1 MTHPSGTGPRR
12 GRPTH
17 FRTHAVF
24 HEPFRARPNMKQ
36 IFTSLLL
43 LLVLAAA
50 PLQAQM
56 LPQKSKPDQPQMIDR
71 IVAVVNDGVILQ
83 SDLDQAM
90 NSVMQQYA
98 GHADKLPPRKILERQ
113 VLQRLILMKLQ
124 VQKAAEQ
131 GVRISNQDVSQA
143 TENIARQNHMS
154 AQQLQQAIARQG
166 GSFAEFQ
173 QQVADQI
180 MVQRLRDSVIRS
192 NVTITDAEVDNLLKN
207 PAYSGAQVRLA
218 HIRISTPSGASSSD
232 LQAAQQK
239 AENAVQAIRGG
250 MSFASAAIQYSDADD
265 ALKGGDL
272 GWRSLD
278 EVPPAFVDIIAK
290 MKPGQ
295 ITPPLRGPNGYQ
307 ILELIARRAAP
318 AKVVTEYHARQILI
332 KPSELVSEQQAKQK
346 IEDIYHRIVDKHQDF
361 AKLAKQYSDDDTTAN
376 NGGDMDW
383 FQANEWGT
391 VIQEK
396 IDSLKD
402 GQISKPFQVQG
413 AWDIVQRLGVR
424 QKDRTEQS
432 RRKQAR
438 QAIGNRKASEAYEN
452 FLRQLRS
459 DAYINI
465 RVPSLREPAQNGK
478 T

>member
-1 MTHPSGTGPRR
+1 
-12 GRPTH
+12 
-17 FRTHAVF
+17 
-24 HEPFRARPNMKQ
+24 
-36 IFTSLLL
+36 
-43 LLVLAAA
+43 
-50 PLQAQM
+50 
-56 LPQKSKPDQPQMIDR
+56 MIDR
-71 IVAVVNDGVILQ
+71 IVAVVNDGVVLQ
-83 SDLDQAM
+83 SELDQAM
-90 NSVMQQYA
+90 QNVMKQYA
-98 GHADKLPPRKILERQ
+98 GHTEQLPPRKILERQ

-131 GVRISNQDVSQA
+131 GVRVSNQDVAQA
-143 TENIARQNHMS
+143 IDNVAKQNHMNV
-154 AQQLQQAIARQG
+154 QQLQQAITRQG
-166 GSFAEFQ
+166 GSFAQFQ

-180 MVQRLRDSVIRS
+180 MVQRLRDSVIRK
-192 NVTITDAEVDNLLKN
+192 NVSITDAEVDNMLKN
-207 PAYSGAQVRLA
+207 PAYSGNQVHLA
-218 HIRISTPSGASSSD
+218 HIRISTPTGASASD

-239 AENAVQAIRGG
+239 AEKAIKAIHGG

-278 EVPPAFVDIIAK
+278 EVPPAFVDIISK

-307 ILELIARRAAP
+307 ILKLIASRAAP

-332 KPSELVSEQQAKQK
+332 RPSELVSKQQAKQK
-346 IEDIYHRIVDKHQDF
+346 IDDIYHRIVDKHQDF

-383 FQANEWGT
+383 FAANAWGST
-391 VIQEK
+391 IQEK
-396 IDSLKD
+396 LDSLKD
-402 GQISKPFQVQG
+402 GQVSKPFQVEG

-424 QKDRTEQS
+424 EKDRTEQS
-432 RRKQAR
+432 RRQQAR

-459 DAYINI
+459 EAYINI
-465 RVPSLREPAQNGK
+465 RVPSLRQPGAGGK